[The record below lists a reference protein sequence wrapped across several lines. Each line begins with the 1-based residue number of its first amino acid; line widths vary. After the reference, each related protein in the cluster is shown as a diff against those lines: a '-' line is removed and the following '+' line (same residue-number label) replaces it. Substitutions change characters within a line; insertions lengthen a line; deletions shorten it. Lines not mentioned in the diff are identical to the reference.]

1 MGLYASTAESM
12 SVSSGMATLLEVDQG
27 ANRVITI
34 TEASVTFSGVSST
47 DPPVL
52 VEFCQITSS
61 SASGT
66 AVTISSLRGNQ
77 ATVNATSKKLP
88 ATEGTVNILKA
99 YMVPPSSGLVIQY
112 PQGRE
117 PQIVGAA
124 GYMAGFSIRANRGA
138 GAAINADS
146 TIEFEE

>member
-1 MGLYASTAESM
+1 MGLYAAAAESI

-27 ANRVITI
+27 ANRYATI

-47 DPPVL
+47 DVPVL
-52 VEFCQITSS
+52 VEFCNVTSS

-66 AVTISSLRGNQ
+66 AVTVSSLRANQ
-77 ATVNATSKKLP
+77 ASPNATAKKAP
-88 ATEGTVNILKA
+88 ATEGTVNIWKA

-124 GYMAGFSIRANRGA
+124 GYQSGFSIRANRGA
-138 GAAINADS
+138 GAAINADAN
-146 TIEFEE
+146 IEFEE